1 MDILSL
7 FLTTS
12 LIEQIAINTN
22 AYATQKIAER
32 EQEGGRKW
40 GELLA
45 GGLRVWLGIIIYMGV
60 HCSPAVMDYWKHDGL
75 NPTHPI
81 RDYMG
86 LTRFEKIKRYFHVTP
101 PDAPQ
106 ESATGRWLWHN
117 MVEPVLDQLRQ
128 SSKRY
133 RVPSTHVSLDECM
146 MHATG
151 ASKGTYKIPS
161 KPIG

>member
-45 GGLRVWLGIIIYMGV
+45 GELRVWLGITFYMGV
-60 HCSPAVMDYWKHDGL
+60 H
-75 NPTHPI
+75 
-81 RDYMG
+81 
-86 LTRFEKIKRYFHVTP
+86 
-101 PDAPQ
+101 
-106 ESATGRWLWHN
+106 
-117 MVEPVLDQLRQ
+117 
-128 SSKRY
+128 
-133 RVPSTHVSLDECM
+133 
-146 MHATG
+146 
-151 ASKGTYKIPS
+151 
-161 KPIG
+161 